1 MSLKSGKHTVSEI
14 DGQRCTIVETGIN
27 EGRMNFLKELLV
39 FNKLEVK
46 VMQEKPITETTT
58 ATATTTTTATAT
70 ATPTYTI
77 GVTSFLFNPVIAVY
91 DCSLRTKDG
100 KIVTPAYWNQKPPIV
115 DSRYWII
122 RKKADNQE

>member
-1 MSLKSGKHTVSEI
+1 MSLKSGKHIVSEI
-14 DGQRCTIVETGIN
+14 EGQRCTIVESGIN

-39 FNKLEVK
+39 LNKLEVK
-46 VMQEKPITETTT
+46 VIQEKPETTT
-58 ATATTTTTATAT
+58 ETATAA

-77 GVTSFLFNPVIAVY
+77 GVTNLLFNLIIAVY
-91 DCSLRTKDG
+91 DCSLRTKEG

>member
-14 DGQRCTIVETGIN
+14 DGQRCTIVESGIN

-39 FNKLEVK
+39 INKLEVK
-46 VMQEKPITETTT
+46 VMQEKPETTT
-58 ATATTTTTATAT
+58 DTANAA
-70 ATPTYTI
+70 PTYTI
-77 GVTSFLFNPVIAVY
+77 GVTNILFNPVIAVY

>member
-14 DGQRCTIVETGIN
+14 EGQRCTIIETAIN
-27 EGRMNFLKELLV
+27 EGRMNFLKELLE
-39 FNKLEVK
+39 FNKLVVK
-46 VMQEKPITETTT
+46 VTKEKADSEN
-58 ATATTTTTATAT
+58 
-70 ATPTYTI
+70 TPPSYTI
-77 GVTSFLFNPVIAVY
+77 GVTDIVFNPIIAVY
-91 DCSLRTKDG
+91 DCSLRTKEG